1 MLGRLLDLIRQNQP
15 LRIALGLAVVGVIFY
30 FLARSLV
37 SGWGTLQEEEV
48 RLNATGL
55 AMSALPLALAIV
67 VISVPWVLLLRHFA
81 PKAPVRK
88 SSTFVAFMY
97 SWLGRYVP
105 GRLPFFLGKFYLASA
120 IGYPKRVLIPV
131 ITYEAL
137 IHILVAGSA
146 GGFLV
151 LLATGMEV
159 ERYLLLAALI
169 FALALAL
176 VLAFPRL
183 LAPFL
188 RLSAQ
193 LVQRDSPETVP
204 PLPRGQMLRISLVY
218 LLALVLN
225 GLALHLIISSMTSYS
240 LADLP
245 LSIGAIGVA
254 GSLGMLSFF
263 APAGLGVREGAL
275 AVILS
280 VTLSVEM
287 AALVAIVMRVIATA
301 VDVLLVGAVSVYD
314 LAWGGRLIGVVLG
327 TPVTVEVDGDLPSA
341 TMKER

>member
-1 MLGRLLDLIRQNQP
+1 MLGRLLDLIRQNRP
-15 LRIALGLAVVGVIFY
+15 LRVALGLAVVGVIFY
-30 FLARSLV
+30 FLASSLV

-55 AMSALPLALAIV
+55 VVSALPLALAIV
-67 VISVPWVLLLRHFA
+67 VISVPWILLLRHFA

-105 GRLPFFLGKFYLASA
+105 GRLPFFLGKFYLATA

-151 LLATGMEV
+151 LLATGIEV
-159 ERYLLLAALI
+159 QRYFLLVALI

-193 LVQRDSPETVP
+193 LVQRDSSETVP

-225 GLALHLIISSMTSYS
+225 GLGLHLVISSMTSYS
-240 LADLP
+240 LTDLP

-263 APAGLGVREGAL
+263 APAGLGVREGTL
-275 AVILS
+275 VVILS

-287 AALVAIVMRVIATA
+287 AALVAIAMRIIATA
-301 VDVLLVGAVSVYD
+301 VDLLLVGAVSVYD
-314 LAWGGRLIGVVLG
+314 LAWGDRLIGVVLG
-327 TPVTVEVDGDLPSA
+327 APVTVRDPSS
-341 TMKER
+341 